1 MGRGGNDD
9 KVKSRAEV
17 RYLCHRCHLVRHRCH
32 LSHRAAIKM
41 CIFHSHHQLSHQM
54 TRWRHEKA
62 FSHSLNVKKD
72 IREGNLRLL
81 LTLVFQ
87 YFYSNQQIGQLKS
100 VVCNPLIS
108 LHLFP
113 LLCLQS

>member
-1 MGRGGNDD
+1 MGPGGNDD

-62 FSHSLNVKKD
+62 PSHSLNVKKD
-72 IREGNLRLL
+72 ISAGNLRHL
-81 LTLVFQ
+81 LTLVFR
-87 YFYSNQQIGQLKS
+87 YFYSNQ
-100 VVCNPLIS
+100 
-108 LHLFP
+108 
-113 LLCLQS
+113 